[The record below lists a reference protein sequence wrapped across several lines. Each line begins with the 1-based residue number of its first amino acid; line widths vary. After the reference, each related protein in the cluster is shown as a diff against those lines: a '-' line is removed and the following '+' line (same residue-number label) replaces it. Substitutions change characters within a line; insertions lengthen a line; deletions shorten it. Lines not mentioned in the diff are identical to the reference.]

1 MDLRNYQTM
10 PIDRCAFQS
19 LLDSQSL
26 RSVQDTAC
34 IFERLG
40 NLFLLQKVDDERLVV
55 DDIIQWFDN
64 EEFIGQIGSQ
74 FLAFVQEAEG
84 VMSAEQIATLR
95 FLFIKTIRIVMENL

>member
-40 NLFLLQKVDDERLVV
+40 NLFLLQKVDDV
-55 DDIIQWFDN
+55 
-64 EEFIGQIGSQ
+64 
-74 FLAFVQEAEG
+74 
-84 VMSAEQIATLR
+84 
-95 FLFIKTIRIVMENL
+95 